1 MAAFNKFDSF
11 IYNLGLGNINL
22 STDDIRIYLTNVAP
36 DGATMEDKFDLTE
49 IAAGNGYTA
58 GGADVA
64 GTWSTAGVFE
74 GANSVQWTATG
85 GAIAQ
90 FRYAVLFDNTPAADA
105 DKYLIGWWDYGA
117 AVDVATGETFTVDLN
132 DANIF
137 TIS

>member
-36 DGATMEDKFDLTE
+36 NGTTMEDKFDLAE
-49 IAAGNGYTA
+49 IAAGNGYVA
-58 GGADVA
+58 GGVDVS

-74 GANSVQWTATG
+74 GADSVQWVASG

-90 FRYAVLFDNTPAADA
+90 FRYAVLFDNTPAADT
-105 DKYLIGWWDYGA
+105 DKYLIGWWDNTTA
-117 AVDVATGETFTVDLN
+117 IDLADGESFTIDLN
-132 DANIF
+132 DSNIF
-137 TIS
+137 TIT